1 MRWARKPPTY
11 SMSISPSS
19 AATPEAAASQ
29 TVTATYFDGRS
40 AVAHPVTLTLVGG
53 VLQVRGSA
61 VERNDPIS
69 ELRVSEAMGVAPR
82 LISFPGGA
90 HCEVRDHTGMAAM
103 LAATGFED
111 SLVVRLQSR
120 WRWALASVLVTV
132 AAVFAGYHWGLPA
145 MSEWLAFKTPD
156 AVLSRMGAG
165 TVDALD
171 RIAFT
176 PSKLPHSRQQELH
189 AAFDRLAPHGD
200 AKPRYNL
207 LFRDGGRFGANAMA
221 VPDGTIIVT
230 DQLVKL
236 AAHDEEIIAV
246 LAHELG
252 HIQRRHGLRMLIQ
265 GSIVAFVVSFYL
277 GDVSSVAAGLPTLL
291 LQANYSRE
299 HEREADQYGAA
310 MLKANG
316 LSPRRLGEMLAKLE
330 ASHRAKS
337 GTNTKGDKDAA
348 EAKAPDGDASSV
360 SGYLRSHPATR
371 ERIDAL
377 NNAR

>member
-11 SMSISPSS
+11 SMSISPSN
-19 AATPEAAASQ
+19 AATPGAAAPHA
-29 TVTATYFDGRS
+29 VAAHYFDGRS
-40 AVAHPVTLTLVGG
+40 AIAHPVTLTLTGG
-53 VLQVRGSA
+53 VLQVRGSI
-61 VERNDPIS
+61 ERDDPIS
-69 ELRVSEAMGVAPR
+69 ELRVSEAMGAAPR

-90 HCEVRDHTGMAAM
+90 HCEVRDHAGMASM

-111 SLVVRLQSR
+111 SLVVRLQRR
-120 WRWALASVLVTV
+120 WGWALASVLVTV
-132 AAVFAGYHWGLPA
+132 TAVLAGYHWGLPA
-145 MSEWLAFKTPD
+145 LSEWLAFKTPD
-156 AVLSRMGAG
+156 AVLTRMGAG
-165 TVDALD
+165 TVEALD
-171 RIAFT
+171 RIAFA
-176 PSKLPHSRQQELH
+176 PSKLPQARQQELR
-189 AAFDRLAPHGD
+189 AAFDRLAPPGD

-207 LFRDGGRFGANAMA
+207 LFRDGGRIGANAMA

-236 AAHDEEIIAV
+236 AAHDDEILAV
-246 LAHELG
+246 LTHELG

-299 HEREADQYGAA
+299 HEREADLFGAA

-316 LSPRRLGEMLAKLE
+316 LSPRRLGDILVKLE
-330 ASHRAKS
+330 ASHRAKPR
-337 GTNTKGDKDAA
+337 KGGKDAT
-348 EAKAPDGDASSV
+348 EPDVSGSDASGVGS
-360 SGYLRSHPATR
+360 YLRSHPATR

-377 NNAR
+377 SNAE